1 VVRSSQVAQ
10 IEQEQVQPP
19 PKTPPKPSPG
29 LESGLL
35 ILTPQNRRQLVDA
48 IHSISSKEAI
58 SRPVRTLLWKATK
71 GFDKL
76 HSANAQGSLQL
87 AAQARKITELAN
99 KKKKKVAINCN
110 EVFANIATIKAAQEE
125 QERVQAEWNRRDRV
139 EEARRTANVMIANQ
153 VAVFQHEFHIN
164 TLV

>member
-1 VVRSSQVAQ
+1 
-10 IEQEQVQPP
+10 
-19 PKTPPKPSPG
+19 
-29 LESGLL
+29 
-35 ILTPQNRRQLVDA
+35 LVDA

-99 KKKKKVAINCN
+99 KKKKKVAINYN
-110 EVFANIATIKAAQEE
+110 KVFANIATIKAAQEE
-125 QERVQAEWNRRDRV
+125 QERVQAEWNRRDKV
-139 EEARRTANVMIANQ
+139 KEARRTANVMIANQ